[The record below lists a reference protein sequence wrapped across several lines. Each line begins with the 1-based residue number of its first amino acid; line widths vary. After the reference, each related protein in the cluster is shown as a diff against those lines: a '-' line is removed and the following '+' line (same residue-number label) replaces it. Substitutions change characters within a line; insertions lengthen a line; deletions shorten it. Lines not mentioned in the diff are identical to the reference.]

1 MATTKEIIAGMLTEN
16 TGRHM
21 LDSGGAYGRAW
32 ERNQGRNFD
41 AEQPTVI
48 KWEYDYISITHNVY
62 HWLVDRLEYDAK
74 LDAEFHEWAEATE
87 ERKDTGWLELM
98 EGWVAHVNSTP
109 GPDDNYREMRGLYDG
124 EDGPFIT
131 NTYNGEDLLSQ
142 TLQYMYFELD
152 GDSYVLLQ
160 VHGGCD
166 VRGGYTA
173 PKVFEVC
180 GGSDGSEMFDNA
192 RAGISCDDDKRDP
205 NQTEIPGLE
214 TGPCERRWYTDDGS
228 NWYNDDDGE
237 ELHKYPVTKAEDGD
251 AWRVN
256 HLHINEDNS
265 LCCPSCGGHLSA
277 GFI

>member
-1 MATTKEIIAGMLTEN
+1 MGTTKEIIAGMLTEN

-32 ERNQGRNFD
+32 ERNQDRNFE

-48 KWEYDYISITHNVY
+48 EWDYDSISITHSVF
-62 HWLVDRLEYDAK
+62 HWLAERLEYSTK
-74 LDAEFHEWAEATE
+74 LDAEFHKWAGATE
-87 ERKDTGWLELM
+87 ERRDTGWLELM
-98 EGWVAHVNSTP
+98 EGWTKHLNET
-109 GPDDNYREMRGLYDG
+109 PDDDG
-124 EDGPFIT
+124 ETHEVGGVYGEGDPLVV

-142 TLQYMYFELD
+142 IIQYLYFEID
-152 GDSYVLLQ
+152 GESYVLLQ
-160 VHGGCD
+160 IHGGCD
-166 VRGGYTA
+166 ARGGYTA
-173 PKVFEVC
+173 PKVFEV
-180 GGSDGSEMFDNA
+180 DGTEIFDNA
-192 RAGISCDDDKRDP
+192 RAGISCDDDKCNP

-214 TGPCERRWYTDDGS
+214 SGPCERRWYTDDGW

-237 ELHKYPVTKAEDGD
+237 ELQAYPVTKAEDGD

-265 LCCPSCGGHLSA
+265 LCCPGCGGHLSA